1 MTATGPTDAELVER
15 VLKGD
20 EAAFTGLMRR
30 HKTWL
35 YQFVRRHT
43 PTSEDAYDVLQDSF
57 ASAWRA
63 LKGYD
68 RSRPFEIWL
77 RRIALNKCRD
87 RGRREAV
94 RRAAFRLMGRPDTD
108 APAVAEHA
116 EIQNETLRRLQQA
129 LDTLPPKYREAITL
143 TALQGLSQREAAE
156 ILGVTPKVVEL
167 RVYRAKQRLAAN
179 LDPGDIGDI
188 AGPD

>member
-1 MTATGPTDAELVER
+1 MTPEGPTDAELVER
-15 VLKGD
+15 ILKGD
-20 EAAFTGLMRR
+20 EAAFTALMRR

-35 YQFVRRHT
+35 YQFIRRHT
-43 PTSEDAYDVLQDSF
+43 STSEDAYDVVQDTF

-68 RSRPFEIWL
+68 RERPFEIWL

-94 RRAAFRLMGRPDTD
+94 RRTAFRLMGRFEDQT
-108 APAVAEHA
+108 PAAAEHT
-116 EIQNETLRRLQQA
+116 EIQNETLRRLQRA
-129 LDTLPPKYREAITL
+129 LEALPPKYREAITL
-143 TALQGLSQREAAE
+143 TALQGMSQREAAE
-156 ILGVTPKVVEL
+156 VLGVTVKVVEL

-188 AGPD
+188 AGQE